1 MTKLEKDTDYLLRSI
16 IDDKINFGLFT
27 ITYAARSMS
36 LGVAM
41 VILKQTNKQT
51 KKKSVTFIL
60 TIQCGYTLMDINFI
74 ILVRKIRLLT
84 SFDNSVL
91 VSIILL

>member
-41 VILKQTNKQT
+41 VILKQTNKQ
-51 KKKSVTFIL
+51 KKIS
-60 TIQCGYTLMDINFI
+60 NFYLNYSMWI
-74 ILVRKIRLLT
+74 Y
-84 SFDNSVL
+84 FNGH
-91 VSIILL
+91 

>member
-1 MTKLEKDTDYLLRSI
+1 MTNLEKDTDYLLRSI

-41 VILKQTNKQT
+41 VILKQTNKQ
-51 KKKSVTFIL
+51 KRN
-60 TIQCGYTLMDINFI
+60 Q
-74 ILVRKIRLLT
+74 
-84 SFDNSVL
+84 
-91 VSIILL
+91 